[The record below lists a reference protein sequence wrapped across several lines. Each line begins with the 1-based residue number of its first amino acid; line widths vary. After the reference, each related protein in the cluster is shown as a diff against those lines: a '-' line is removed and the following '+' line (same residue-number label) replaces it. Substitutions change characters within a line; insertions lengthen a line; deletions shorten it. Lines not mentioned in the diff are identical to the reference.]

1 MSYNIYEVV
10 KLNLKNYKYTISY
23 NNILIDGAF
32 FFEEEYGFYFFTT
45 HSKEEL
51 ELDSVSIRIDNN
63 IIYLCPNGNISVKK
77 IARNDKYMYAFIFPF
92 NEKYPDVYALS
103 LDDLNM
109 DDNISLF
116 TGGEILECLGSIFK
130 LPNGNY
136 VCSSVQSYITAI
148 EEITN
153 NYGNK
158 EHFFRGHYF
167 YKYKLIP
174 SLYRKK
180 KYYDN
185 ESFMYMDFK
194 TQFYNELSN
203 KKYIEILTTMQHY
216 KMPTRLLDTTSN
228 PLVALYMACDKP
240 VNYKSNNYGVGEVII
255 MNEDIKNI
263 KYSDSNAVTLLSCLS
278 VLETNYKQEL
288 YEKIIESI
296 EKKDDSIYK
305 NSLAYKRFVAEVHNE
320 LSFFDES
327 FFTPEVLLKPRHVKV
342 GMINERII
350 AQSGSFILF
359 GLCNYLTGEYMA
371 LDTVTKQRVFIVNRN
386 AIMKQLELLNINPG
400 TMYPDKDHMSVSI
413 TKSYE

>member
-1 MSYNIYEVV
+1 
-10 KLNLKNYKYTISY
+10 
-23 NNILIDGAF
+23 
-32 FFEEEYGFYFFTT
+32 
-45 HSKEEL
+45 
-51 ELDSVSIRIDNN
+51 
-63 IIYLCPNGNISVKK
+63 
-77 IARNDKYMYAFIFPF
+77 
-92 NEKYPDVYALS
+92 
-103 LDDLNM
+103 
-109 DDNISLF
+109 
-116 TGGEILECLGSIFK
+116 
-130 LPNGNY
+130 
-136 VCSSVQSYITAI
+136 
-148 EEITN
+148 
-153 NYGNK
+153 
-158 EHFFRGHYF
+158 
-167 YKYKLIP
+167 
-174 SLYRKK
+174 
-180 KYYDN
+180 
-185 ESFMYMDFK
+185 MYMDFK